1 MVQDRTSLRS
11 AAVLAAKLLFAGL
24 VFYGL
29 WRARLLDFTQFPVLL
44 HSPAPLVGAALMLF
58 STNILVS
65 LRWHMLLAAQGIHV
79 RRGQAFRVTYLASL
93 AGVMLPGMVGGE
105 LVRVAMGRSFPR
117 ARIHELALSVVADR
131 LVGLMALLLVG
142 MTASLAFWTGLD
154 SGGAA
159 AAHLKM
165 LMLGIMAFFVLA
177 IGVAGAGAALAPR
190 MVAHAAKKKW
200 ATRGTLLRIMA
211 DMAQAICL
219 YRGKPGVLARALLLS
234 LLVHV
239 LVYSALTLVAVAL
252 HMAGSDPWKFTV
264 AGVLAAV
271 ANALPLTP
279 GGIGVGEAAFAQMI
293 LWLQPSSVILPY
305 ATVFLAFRMLTVI
318 TNLPALIWLP
328 AKARP

>member
-142 MTASLAFWTGLD
+142 MTASLAVRSPIIKSFALD
-154 SGGAA
+154 ENLADISAKIGAQQA
-159 AAHLKM
+159 ACRPSP
-165 LMLGIMAFFVLA
+165 
-177 IGVAGAGAALAPR
+177 AGPPPAPPP
-190 MVAHAAKKKW
+190 APAPQ
-200 ATRGTLLRIMA
+200 LR
-211 DMAQAICL
+211 
-219 YRGKPGVLARALLLS
+219 
-234 LLVHV
+234 
-239 LVYSALTLVAVAL
+239 
-252 HMAGSDPWKFTV
+252 
-264 AGVLAAV
+264 
-271 ANALPLTP
+271 PLCHRCWRT
-279 GGIGVGEAAFAQMI
+279 I
-293 LWLQPSSVILPY
+293 
-305 ATVFLAFRMLTVI
+305 
-318 TNLPALIWLP
+318 
-328 AKARP
+328 